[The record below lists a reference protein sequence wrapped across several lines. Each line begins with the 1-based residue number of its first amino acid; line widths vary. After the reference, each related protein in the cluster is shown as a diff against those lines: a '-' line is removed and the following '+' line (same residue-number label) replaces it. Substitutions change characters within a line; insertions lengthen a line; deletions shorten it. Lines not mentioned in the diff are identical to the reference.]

1 MSARSPNR
9 RSQESGRNHLF
20 KQLSVRP
27 FLTFLTDF
35 MSESMKNHK
44 ILMLGSTVM
53 VLLAIAV
60 APVQAQFELRL
71 GGISLE
77 QVGPPPQKSICCRPL
92 SGGAGTQALR
102 FM

>member
-1 MSARSPNR
+1 
-9 RSQESGRNHLF
+9 
-20 KQLSVRP
+20 
-27 FLTFLTDF
+27 
-35 MSESMKNHK
+35 MKNHK

-77 QVGPPPQKSICCRPL
+77 QVGPPPPKINLLPPPVGWGRYSAPAIHVRSDP
-92 SGGAGTQALR
+92 
-102 FM
+102 